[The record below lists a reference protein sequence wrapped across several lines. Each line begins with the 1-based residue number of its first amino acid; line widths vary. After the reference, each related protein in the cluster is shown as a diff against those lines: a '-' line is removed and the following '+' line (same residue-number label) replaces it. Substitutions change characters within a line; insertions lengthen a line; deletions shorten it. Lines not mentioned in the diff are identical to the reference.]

1 MFKGS
6 PGGATPYA
14 PLLYSDG
21 ALYGTT
27 LRGGAHD
34 AGTVFTITRA
44 GNERVLHN
52 FGGKLDGSE
61 PYAGLVAIDGTL
73 YGTTSAGGA
82 YANLGTVFSITPS
95 GKERVLHSFG
105 QQRDGARPLAALTA
119 FDGVLYGTT
128 ASGGAYGDGTVF
140 SITAPGRERV
150 LYSFGASSDD
160 GQDPTSSLVV
170 LNNVL
175 YGVTYSGGSS
185 AYGDCDEAYGCGTV
199 FSVNR
204 SGKEGIVYRF
214 LGPFKDDGAY
224 PYGGLIALNG
234 VLYGTTTLGG
244 QPDFGTAFAVTTS
257 GAETILH
264 AFIDKDVDGAN
275 PFDALTEADG
285 DLYGT
290 TETGGAT
297 GYGTVFKL
305 TTSGQEQVIYAFR
318 DRRDGKSP
326 YAPLSNVDGLLYGT
340 TSAGGKAGA
349 GVIFRILP

>member
-1 MFKGS
+1 
-6 PGGATPYA
+6 
-14 PLLYSDG
+14 
-21 ALYGTT
+21 
-27 LRGGAHD
+27 
-34 AGTVFTITRA
+34 
-44 GNERVLHN
+44 
-52 FGGKLDGSE
+52 
-61 PYAGLVAIDGTL
+61 
-73 YGTTSAGGA
+73 
-82 YANLGTVFSITPS
+82 
-95 GKERVLHSFG
+95 
-105 QQRDGARPLAALTA
+105 
-119 FDGVLYGTT
+119 
-128 ASGGAYGDGTVF
+128 
-140 SITAPGRERV
+140 
-150 LYSFGASSDD
+150 
-160 GQDPTSSLVV
+160 
-170 LNNVL
+170 
-175 YGVTYSGGSS
+175 
-185 AYGDCDEAYGCGTV
+185 
-199 FSVNR
+199 VNR

>member
-82 YANLGTVFSITPS
+82 YANLGTVFSIT
-95 GKERVLHSFG
+95 
-105 QQRDGARPLAALTA
+105 
-119 FDGVLYGTT
+119 
-128 ASGGAYGDGTVF
+128 
-140 SITAPGRERV
+140 APGRERV
-150 LYSFGASSDD
+150 LYSFGASGDD